1 MARLKGPFTFT
12 GSIGNIRSY
21 YDKKKKCYI
30 LSTKGGSSKEMIESN
45 PTFAR
50 TRENMNEFKACGI
63 WASQL
68 RKSLLPIEHL
78 HTGYYFSEIV
88 ALAKRIQKHDDVNLR
103 GIRSLLSSLDS
114 NLLTMIE
121 FNRAHSFDRVFSSF
135 YEVKLSEDKQT
146 VTLRI
151 PDFKPFSRLSWP
163 NKFSSYRISLVIAQ
177 LPDYIYSEED
187 KLYNPV
193 QKNMESLTVST
204 FSEWR
209 PNDTVA
215 EDIVLQASFAEP
227 ALQNPGTTVL
237 VAMGVEISSLTPA
250 SNGNDSSYFGTMKI
264 VECFV

>member
-1 MARLKGPFTFT
+1 MASLKGPFTFT

-21 YDKKKKCYI
+21 YDRKKKCYI
-30 LSTKGGSSKEMIESN
+30 LATKGGSSKEMIENN
-45 PTFAR
+45 PSFAR

-78 HTGYYFSEIV
+78 HTGYYFAEIV

-103 GIRSLLSSLDS
+103 GFRSLLSSKDS

-135 YEVKLSEDKQT
+135 YEAKLSDDKQT

-177 LPDYIYSEED
+177 LPDYIYNEED

-193 QKNMESLTVST
+193 QKNMESLTVSA
-204 FSEWR
+204 FSPWR
-209 PNDTVA
+209 PNDTVV

-227 ALQNPGTTVL
+227 ALQIPGTTVL

-250 SNGNDSSYFGTMKI
+250 SNGNDSSFFGTMKI